1 MSPNRCHFLRQTTL
15 QAVQILNEEYKRAKW
30 ERHCKKNLT
39 SSEHR
44 LFALWI
50 QCLRT
55 LNLCLPIWHV
65 SSYLQSEEMERIK
78 LPQIIIVRKKK
89 NWRIVREWK
98 GEVCKRESLS
108 MFMTN
113 AKCRKTW
120 SSTVCVLQHPT
131 GTLRL
136 STVAAQMPAGIAF
149 IDLLEENSSLL
160 ESL

>member
-1 MSPNRCHFLRQTTL
+1 M
-15 QAVQILNEEYKRAKW
+15 
-30 ERHCKKNLT
+30 
-39 SSEHR
+39 
-44 LFALWI
+44 
-50 QCLRT
+50 
-55 LNLCLPIWHV
+55 

-120 SSTVCVLQHPT
+120 SSSLCTAASNRYPKGEHSGSSDACWNSLHRPFGGEFFPLRKSLARVQSDG
-131 GTLRL
+131 GTRDWLLR
-136 STVAAQMPAGIAF
+136 AMQIWHAIEGDI
-149 IDLLEENSSLL
+149 
-160 ESL
+160 